1 MSHKQIYYSDKYDD
15 EEFEY
20 RLVPARGLQT
30 KESTRGVSYLGRSGR
45 RGMGAGDSV
54 ERARAQGI
62 TGEWGGGGIGY
73 SSKAHAQKVD
83 GGCKTMKGNLEL
95 AGC

>member
-1 MSHKQIYYSDKYDD
+1 MGQIKIQIPIHKRVTGI
-15 EEFEY
+15 
-20 RLVPARGLQT
+20 LIGRGW
-30 KESTRGVSYLGRSGR
+30 G

>member
-1 MSHKQIYYSDKYDD
+1 
-15 EEFEY
+15 
-20 RLVPARGLQT
+20 
-30 KESTRGVSYLGRSGR
+30 
-45 RGMGAGDSV
+45 
-54 ERARAQGI
+54 
-62 TGEWGGGGIGY
+62 GGGIGY